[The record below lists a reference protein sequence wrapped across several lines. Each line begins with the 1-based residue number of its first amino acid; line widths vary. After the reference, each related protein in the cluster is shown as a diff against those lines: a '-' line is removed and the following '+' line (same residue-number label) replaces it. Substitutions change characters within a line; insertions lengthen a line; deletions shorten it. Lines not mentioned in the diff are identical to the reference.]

1 VFAIFG
7 ILKTNISPLFMN
19 KKLLIGLFVFINS
32 LAFAQT
38 PVWTWSKSH
47 SARIDNNSNIS
58 SIKDANGNL
67 YVCGEF
73 EGTVNFGGTF
83 STALGFVDMYVS
95 KFDQAG
101 NHLWTKTYGGASNT
115 MYPSG
120 IAQDQAGNIY
130 LTGSFSF
137 VLNIGFQTY
146 LSAGNKDGY
155 LFKLAPDGTH
165 LWTKTFG
172 SSGLEDVK
180 SISCYGT
187 NIYLAGGYFGS
198 FTVDATSLPTSTS
211 SSFDAFVIAMDSTGT
226 AMWSAHGGGAGEDY
240 FKSVFVNQNAVYAG
254 GYVTG
259 AATFGTYTLNTGSA
273 ANDIAFARLSLTGTF
288 TYAKRLGA
296 ASTDQVNSI
305 GADDAGNMYIGGVFL
320 ATVNFG
326 NSITLAETGAPNG
339 ANGDGFIAKFDPNG
353 LCLWARKMGSGVTD
367 DGTYNISVSPNGYVY
382 ACGFYHGTVIL
393 TSAVTPQVSLSNLG
407 GMDGFFVKYNPSGSI
422 LWAIKAGNSTDDR
435 AKVIVRDENGYC
447 FGLGIFYGNLTLG
460 SLPAITSSTVPNT
473 TSTYIARLNG
483 FTTGLVESKA
493 NINFSMFPN
502 PSSGNV
508 QIELPTG
515 KFINEVEVFN
525 VTGQRVF
532 NSELTLPVQKT
543 SVDLNNLSPGIY
555 LVKILTPEG
564 YVSKSLEIQ

>member
-1 VFAIFG
+1 
-7 ILKTNISPLFMN
+7 MN

-47 SARIDNNSNIS
+47 SARINNNSNIA
-58 SIKDANGNL
+58 SIKDASGNI

-73 EGTVNFGGTF
+73 EGTVNYGGVNT
-83 STALGFVDMYVS
+83 TALGFVDLYVS

-101 NHLWTKTYGGASNT
+101 TLLWTKTYGGASNT
-115 MYPSG
+115 MYPG
-120 IAQDQAGNIY
+120 GLAQDQAGNIY
-130 LTGSFSF
+130 LSGSFSF
-137 VLNIGFQTY
+137 AINIGFQTY

-155 LFKLAPDGTH
+155 LIKIAPDGTH
-165 LWTKTFG
+165 MWAKTFG
-172 SSGLEDVK
+172 SSGIEDCK
-180 SISCYGT
+180 SISSYG
-187 NIYLAGGYFGS
+187 NNLYVVGGYFGS
-198 FTVDATSLPTSTS
+198 FNVDGTTLPTSTS
-211 SSFDAFVIAMDSTGT
+211 NSFDAFVIAMDSSGT
-226 AMWSAHGGGAGEDY
+226 ATWASHGGGAGEDY
-240 FKSVFVNQNAVYAG
+240 FKSVFVDQNAVYAG

-259 AATFGTYTLNTGSA
+259 SSTFGTYTLNTGGG
-273 ANDIAFARLSLTGTF
+273 ANDIAFAKLSLTGTF
-288 TYAKRLGA
+288 TYAKRIGG
-296 ASTDQVNSI
+296 ASTDQVNAI
-305 GADDAGNMYIGGVFL
+305 GADNAGNIFIGGGFY

-326 NSITLAETGAPNG
+326 NSIILSETGAPNG
-339 ANGDGFIAKFDPNG
+339 ANGDGYIAKFDPAG
-353 LCLWARKMGSGVTD
+353 LCLWARKMGSSITD
-367 DGTYNISVSPNGYVY
+367 DGTNNISVSPNGYVY
-382 ACGFYHGTVIL
+382 ACGFYHGSVVL
-393 TSAVTPQVSLSNLG
+393 TSTVTPQVTLTTIG
-407 GMDGFFVKYNPSGSI
+407 GMDGFYVKYNPSGSI
-422 LWAIKAGNSTDDR
+422 LWAIKAGNSNDDR

-447 FGLGIFYGNLTLG
+447 FALGIFYGNLVLG
-460 SLPAITSSTVPNT
+460 SLPAVTSSAVPNT

-483 FTTGLVESKA
+483 FTTGIVESKA

-532 NSELTLPVQKT
+532 NSEFTLPMQKT

-555 LVKILTPEG
+555 LVKVLTPEG

>member
-1 VFAIFG
+1 
-7 ILKTNISPLFMN
+7 MN
-19 KKLLIGLFVFINS
+19 KKLLLGLFVLLNS

-58 SIKDANGNL
+58 SIKDASGNL

-73 EGTVNFGGTF
+73 EGNVNFGGTVY
-83 STALGFVDMYVS
+83 SALGFVDMYVS

-101 NHLWTKTYGGASNT
+101 NLLWTKTYGGASNT

-155 LFKLAPDGTH
+155 LFKLAPDGTL

-180 SISCYGT
+180 AISCYGT
-187 NIYLAGGYFGS
+187 SVYLAGGYFGS
-198 FTVDATSLPTSTS
+198 YTVDGITLPTSTS
-211 SSFDAFVIAMDSTGT
+211 NSFDAFVLAMDSAGT
-226 AMWSAHGGGAGEDY
+226 TTWAAHGGGAGEDY
-240 FKSVFVNQNAVYAG
+240 FKSIFADQNAVYAG

-259 AATFGTYTLNTGSA
+259 SSTFGTYTLNTGGA
-273 ANDIAFARLSLTGTF
+273 ANDIAFARLSLAGTF

-305 GADDAGNMYIGGVFL
+305 GADNSGNIYIGGVFL

-326 NSITLAETGAPNG
+326 NSIVLTETGAPNG

-353 LCLWARKMGSGVTD
+353 LCLWARKMGSAVTD

-382 ACGFYHGTVIL
+382 ACGFYHNSCTL
-393 TSAVTPQVSLSNLG
+393 TSTVTPQVTLTTIG

-422 LWAIKAGNSTDDR
+422 LWAIKAGNNNDDR
-435 AKVIVRDENGYC
+435 AKAIVRDENGYC
-447 FGLGIFYGNLTLG
+447 FALGIFYGNLTLG
-460 SLPAITSSTVPNT
+460 TLTAITSSPNPNT
-473 TSTYIARLNG
+473 TSTYVARLNG
-483 FTTGLVESKA
+483 FTTGLVEAKA
-493 NINFSMFPN
+493 NINFSLFPN
-502 PSSGNV
+502 PSSGSV
-508 QIELPTG
+508 QIELPTS

-525 VTGQRVF
+525 VTGQRVYNNEF
-532 NSELTLPVQKT
+532 SLPVQKT
-543 SVDLNNLSPGIY
+543 SIDLGNLSPGMY
-555 LVKILTPEG
+555 LVKVLTPEG
-564 YVSKSLEIQ
+564 YVSKSLEVQ